1 MDWCF
6 PDGTRL
12 STGMSASKIYGSVC
26 LVTWHFSWIH
36 FKWKVFFWGFFWE
49 NKKIWICKCC
59 FLISDLFIVKLLYY
73 ISVTLEQIPF
83 ILQYCVITSQTAMH
97 SVWLRTIIYSIHL
110 SWQMFPWQSN
120 FHSGISIPKVNP
132 SNFITVN
139 ITLIHINFIKI
150 TLTMWNTVDSRY
162 LEFQGTLWN
171 TSRYPYLDIS
181 DLQNWGKNNSNNHI

>member
-1 MDWCF
+1 
-6 PDGTRL
+6 
-12 STGMSASKIYGSVC
+12 MSASKIYGSVC
-26 LVTWHFSWIH
+26 LVTWHFGWIH
-36 FKWKVFFWGFFWE
+36 YKWKVFFGVFFFE
-49 NKKIWICKCC
+49 KIRKYEFVNVV

-83 ILQYCVITSQTAMH
+83 ILQYCVITSQTAMR
-97 SVWLRTIIYSIHL
+97 SVWLRTIIYSVHL

-150 TLTMWNTVDSRY
+150 TLTM
-162 LEFQGTLWN
+162 
-171 TSRYPYLDIS
+171 
-181 DLQNWGKNNSNNHI
+181 